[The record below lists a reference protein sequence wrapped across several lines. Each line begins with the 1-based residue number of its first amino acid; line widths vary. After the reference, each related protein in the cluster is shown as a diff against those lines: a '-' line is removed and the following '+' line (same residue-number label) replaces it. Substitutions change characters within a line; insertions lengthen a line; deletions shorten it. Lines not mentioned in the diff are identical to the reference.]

1 MLIAAILFLLREK
14 KGWSIVASLIVSL
27 IYATALFGFAP
38 VALYSGER
46 KNTDKKSG
54 KYFYY
59 AFYLA
64 MLAVFAVIVSVM

>member
-1 MLIAAILFLLREK
+1 MPPRF
-14 KGWSIVASLIVSL
+14 SDSL
-27 IYATALFGFAP
+27 P
-38 VALYSGER
+38 WHSGER